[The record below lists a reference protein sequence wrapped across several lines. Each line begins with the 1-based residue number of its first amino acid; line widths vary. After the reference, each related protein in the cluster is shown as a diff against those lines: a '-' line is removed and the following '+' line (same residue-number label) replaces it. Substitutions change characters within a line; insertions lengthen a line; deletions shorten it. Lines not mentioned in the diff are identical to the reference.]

1 MDYNITR
8 HTNFIMKFD
17 IFLIKRWFKHQ
28 YQTLTRGFSDKETW
42 SLDWTIAKFVLPRLK
57 RFKKLNNG
65 FPHGMTEQSWEKALD
80 DMIYSMEIYSKG
92 LWSHNPDEVNWKR
105 VKRGTT
111 LFGKHFRD
119 LWW

>member
-42 SLDWTIAKFVLPRLK
+42 DLSLSLAKHILPRLK
-57 RFKKLNNG
+57 RFKEVHG
-65 FPHGMTEQSWEKALD
+65 SYPIGMTQKSWNAAID
-80 DMIYSMEIYSKG
+80 DMIYAIEATTRDSFDRTVDY
-92 LWSHNPDEVNWKR
+92 KR
-105 VKRGTT
+105 VNRGLK